1 MVDALARYS
10 DEGRGQSAISFGE
23 VIINLRSGD
32 FRMGKP
38 LFCKEEAVLHKKAL
52 RAPRELK
59 HLST

>member
-23 VIINLRSGD
+23 VIINLRPGD
-32 FRMGKP
+32 LRMGKP
-38 LFCKEEAVLHKKAL
+38 LFYKEETLLHKKVKG
-52 RAPRELK
+52 APRELK